1 MYHLATMAASIV
13 LLLQR
18 AAIMLLRHAMSFE
31 RAAEGPLVSGKA
43 FIFSVTGT
51 NNCSNYFGHD
61 TAPAE
66 WDIGTKPRHT
76 PMHAM
81 HNFVVPRT
89 LLLQQS

>member
-1 MYHLATMAASIV
+1 MYHLPTMAASIV